1 MTVALPAHVQQEV
14 AYAADLLQR
23 ADKAISQELK
33 HLRAAGVPLEHKEL
47 LDLDIAMSRV
57 TCRLRVI
64 EIEAGRAPA

>member
-1 MTVALPAHVQQEV
+1 MTVALPAHIQQEV

-47 LDLDIAMSRV
+47 LDLDVALSRV
-57 TCRLRVI
+57 TCRLRVLQLK
-64 EIEAGRAPA
+64 AGRGE